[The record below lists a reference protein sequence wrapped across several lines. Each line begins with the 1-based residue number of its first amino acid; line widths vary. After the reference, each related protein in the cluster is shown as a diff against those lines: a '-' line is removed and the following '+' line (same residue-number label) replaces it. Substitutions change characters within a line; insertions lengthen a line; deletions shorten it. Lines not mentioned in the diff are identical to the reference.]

1 MGKSTTFLNGPC
13 SIGNCHSHYQGELT
27 SLGNRTVMGRHGT
40 IRNFSPWK
48 NSLGFAHQQWWLSF
62 LGDFMIS
69 VSPIWTNILVGA
81 SEHVFSIFWENSPNW
96 RSHIFRRGWL
106 KPPTSIGFPHAK
118 RNKWRFQGENHL
130 QCGAPQW
137 WECWFINSMN
147 TIVISIYKLFAY
159 HKPYSYWSYV
169 HQLSY
174 RLGASHC
181 INDGFQTMFDYRR
194 VTHLWM
200 NQ

>member
-27 SLGNRTVMGRHGT
+27 SLGNRTVTGRHGT
-40 IRNFSPWK
+40 IGNFAPWK
-48 NSLGFAHQQWWLSF
+48 KSLGFTHQQWWLSF

-81 SEHVFSIFWENSPNW
+81 LEHVFSIFWENNPNW

-106 KPPTSIGFPHAK
+106 KPTNQYRISTCQKK
-118 RNKWRFQGENHL
+118 RMEVSGGKSSTMWSPPVMGML
-130 QCGAPQW
+130 
-137 WECWFINSMN
+137 
-147 TIVISIYKLFAY
+147 VYKLHEYYSYMLFAH
-159 HKPYSYWSYV
+159 HKDYSYWSYV

-174 RLGASHC
+174 RLGASHG

-200 NQ
+200 N